1 MSLATDQTNGH
12 KSWKKGGC
20 MRTSAMMGLM
30 LAALVSTLA
39 GALPALAD
47 DDMDRDHD
55 TAFAGADPADKG
67 LTILNIKSRITSGQ
81 IMGFMCAGAAPDAPV
96 VTDPMDCGPQGVAT
110 ILYHYDGD
118 VYRPIL
124 DPKAQYVGEGRK
136 VGDVSGNPAFPGSFF
151 GLAQGPMQLLGPTLP
166 WTCNGCALK
175 INGTTFHVRKADMP
189 LDGRAFTGL
198 GPVVDP
204 AISGKLSLRMAGC
217 AGIDADDK
225 GPYAG
230 KSGTICVNGTF
241 WFDQAFNGI
250 GSSSCTLVL
259 QTPLP
264 TP

>member
-1 MSLATDQTNGH
+1 
-12 KSWKKGGC
+12 
-20 MRTSAMMGLM
+20 MRVSARTGLV
-30 LAALVSTLA
+30 LAAIVLTL
-39 GALPALAD
+39 GSPLPAFAD
-47 DDMDRDHD
+47 DDDAMDRD
-55 TAFAGADPADKG
+55 TISASVDPADKG

-81 IMGFMCAGAAPDAPV
+81 IAGFVCAGAAPDAPPV
-96 VTDPMDCGPQGVAT
+96 ADPTSCGPQGVAT
-110 ILYHYDGD
+110 ILYQYSGD

-124 DPKAQYVGEGRK
+124 DRKAQYVAEGRK
-136 VGDVSGNPAFPGSFF
+136 VGTVTGNPAFPGSFF

-175 INGTTFHVRKADMP
+175 VNGTTFHVRKADMP
-189 LDGRAFTGL
+189 MDGRAFTGL

-204 AISGKLSLRMAGC
+204 IAAGKLSLRMAGC

-250 GSSSCTLVL
+250 GSSNCTLVL
-259 QTPLP
+259 QTPLSAP
-264 TP
+264 